1 MYDLRANSN
10 DSMMSSA
17 LINSCAKKGAIQCAL
32 YYWLNYFYF
41 ILLASP
47 KKQKKIIQRNE
58 TKIGDRDTATAEAN
72 FSGPV
77 FVISSIRIGN
87 SVICSDIQVGINTT
101 SDI

>member
-1 MYDLRANSN
+1 MRPIL
-10 DSMMSSA
+10 
-17 LINSCAKKGAIQCAL
+17 LVKL
-32 YYWLNYFYF
+32 FLFYF
-41 ILLASP
+41 ISLAEET
-47 KKQKKIIQRNE
+47 KKIIQRNE